1 MVYNDEWNKG
11 LNKEWVNYKDILNVY
26 PISRRTYYERIKKI
40 EDESKTR
47 FVNSK
52 KGKKTREI
60 HISILDSLFGNI
72 KIPNNEKKLSK
83 WVKVNKWDFFIVS
96 TPPKVYVDEL
106 KSKMEFIVDLIT
118 KSNRKV
124 KFILYYNI
132 EQNNRI
138 IDVYYHSHILI
149 KVLKGELDKSTI
161 EENFSL
167 IMGENNS
174 NNTITIIRKYD
185 YKTFQNRGINYN
197 QKNLSPEMSGIIKN

>member
-1 MVYNDEWNKG
+1 MVINYC

-26 PISRRTYYERIKKI
+26 PISRRTYYERIKKL
-40 EDESKTR
+40 EDVSKTR

-60 HISILDSLFGNI
+60 HISILDSLFGKINI
-72 KIPNNEKKLSK
+72 PKDKIKLSK

-96 TPPKVYVDEL
+96 TPPKINVDEL
-106 KSKMEFIVDLIT
+106 KSKMEFIVDLLS
-118 KSNRKV
+118 KNNRNV

-132 EQNNRI
+132 EQNNNK
-138 IDVYYHSHILI
+138 IDVYFHSHILI
-149 KVLKGELDKSTI
+149 KVLKGELTKTTI
-161 EENFSL
+161 EETFSL

-185 YKTFQNRGINYN
+185 YKTFQNRGVNYN
-197 QKNLSPEMSGIIKN
+197 QKKLSPETSGLIKN